1 VTCKDDDKKKDDKK
15 GKKGAVQEEVAATPP
30 QNPYL
35 SLTHKDIFGLQA
47 SYKAVRRSME
57 ETGVAMFLK

>member
-1 VTCKDDDKKKDDKK
+1 MTCKDDDKKKDDKK

-47 SYKAVRRSME
+47 SY
-57 ETGVAMFLK
+57 